1 MDKRRFCA
9 ANKKEQI
16 AIGKELPKLQAKNS
30 QAGKA
35 SDTPETYWSKKSLS
49 EYIIQKVVKKKE
61 EKKTFAS
68 LHRII

>member
-1 MDKRRFCA
+1 MVPGLTRKQTIENPSKNTPYFAWLNNIEKSRFFA

-35 SDTPETYWSKKSLS
+35 SVTPETY
-49 EYIIQKVVKKKE
+49 
-61 EKKTFAS
+61 
-68 LHRII
+68 